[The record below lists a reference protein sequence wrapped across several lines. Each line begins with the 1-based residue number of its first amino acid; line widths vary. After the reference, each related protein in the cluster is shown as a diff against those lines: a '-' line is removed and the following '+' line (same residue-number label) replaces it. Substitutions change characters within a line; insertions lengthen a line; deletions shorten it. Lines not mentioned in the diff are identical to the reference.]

1 MSEPPEFLTPEDMI
15 DLYRIGL
22 FPMAESSDEQGF
34 SVVEPRMRALLPVA
48 GLHIPARLLRTVRR
62 HPYEIRIDSAF
73 ERVIEGCATAR
84 PETWINHDIKALFI
98 ELHYK
103 GHAHSVECWA
113 DEKLVGG
120 LYGLAIGQVFCG
132 ESMFSRV
139 TDASKVALIHLC
151 ARLYAGGFKRLDA
164 QFHNPHLDQFG
175 VYQMPQDEYVAILK
189 DLRDRPADFTLS
201 GQTATAL
208 LAAYL
213 GAQSPR

>member
-1 MSEPPEFLTPEDMI
+1 MIEPPEFLTPEDMI

-22 FPMAESSDEQGF
+22 FPMADSADDHGF
-34 SVVEPRMRALLPVA
+34 AVVEPRQRALLPID
-48 GLHIPARLLRTVRR
+48 GLHIPSRLKRTVRN
-62 HPYEIRIDSAF
+62 HPFDVRIDTAF
-73 ERVIEGCATAR
+73 ADVMDGCATAR
-84 PETWINHDIKALFI
+84 PETWINRDIKALFI
-98 ELHYK
+98 ELHRK
-103 GHAHSVECWA
+103 GHAHSVECWKDGA
-113 DEKLVGG
+113 LVGG
-120 LYGLAIGQVFCG
+120 LYGLAVGQVFCG